1 MDYEVFLLSRIKE
14 EHDRTGDNTQAVAT
28 GLEKTGRIVTA
39 AAVLISV
46 VFIAFATSGVTFI
59 KIFGVGLALA
69 VLMDAFVIRATLVP
83 AFMRIAGELNWWA
96 PPFLRRLHDRIGI
109 SETEE
114 VEEEDE
120 DAHPTPVPT
129 G

>member
-1 MDYEVFLLSRIKE
+1 M
-14 EHDRTGDNTQAVAT
+14 
-28 GLEKTGRIVTA
+28 
-39 AAVLISV
+39 
-46 VFIAFATSGVTFI
+46 
-59 KIFGVGLALA
+59 
-69 VLMDAFVIRATLVP
+69 IRATLVP
-83 AFMRIAGELNWWA
+83 AFMRLAGELNWWA